1 MGENG
6 VGITRQEIGFIR
18 KTALHILSKIFFAL
32 WLSCGMSTAV
42 DAQYLIRQSDISFGT
57 VAREQSFQGRGLY
70 GYIDGGAEVYQ
81 EYGFVRLTVTDI
93 ECAEEKLSI
102 ELYEMKNPLAAFGIF
117 SINRAQCAAIDSLF
131 RFSCVDPYQL
141 QGVQGQIY
149 FRIISESG
157 SPAAQQYSRRIAAI
171 LKERL
176 IEHPAVIAS
185 LFDRKELQPH
195 LAALRFVSGPL
206 GVQNGIP
213 DLEDTFEGMTA
224 FAAYILP
231 YEIDKIQI
239 QLIDINFSSHDDA
252 LQYAIRLGFAGDKSY
267 DEREVGRGRQY
278 FWWKTPLHII
288 SLSSSAAGSVLA
300 PILHLIDAYQRP

>member
-1 MGENG
+1 
-6 VGITRQEIGFIR
+6 
-18 KTALHILSKIFFAL
+18 
-32 WLSCGMSTAV
+32 MSTAI
-42 DAQYLIRQSDISFGT
+42 DAQYLIQQSDIPFGT
-57 VAREQSFQGRGLY
+57 VTHEQSFQGKGLY
-70 GYIDGGAEVYQ
+70 GYIDGGAEVYR
-81 EYGFVRLTVTDI
+81 EYGFVRLTATDI
-93 ECAEEKLSI
+93 ECAEEKLSV

-141 QGVQGQIY
+141 QGAQGLFY
-149 FRIISESG
+149 FRIINESG
-157 SPAAQQYSRRIAAI
+157 SPAAQRYSRRIAAI

-176 IEHPAVIAS
+176 SEHPAAIAS

-206 GVQNGIP
+206 GVQNGVP
-213 DLEDTFEGMTA
+213 DLEETFEGMNS

-231 YEIDKIQI
+231 FEIEGIQI
-239 QLIDINFSSHDDA
+239 QLIDVCFSSHDDA
-252 LQYAIRLGFAGDKSY
+252 LQYAIRLGFVGDKIY
-267 DEREVGRGRQY
+267 GEREVGTGRHY

-288 SLSSSAAGSVLA
+288 SLSSSVAGSALV